1 MNYDSFYREDKML
14 SNRQDKP
21 INLFAYRGSILQ
33 KRQDARHAHIEGYH
47 HLIKYLV
54 YLVSLRRKGEIDNDV
69 FEELV
74 KRASAAFVESELS
87 ERIDRILEEK
97 ISPER
102 LMSLF

>member
-14 SNRQDKP
+14 STRQNKP

-47 HLIKYLV
+47 HLIK

-87 ERIDRILEEK
+87 ERINRILEEK